1 MQAQTAWPWSPHT
14 HSTQHQTLSTAL
26 RSLPCLLLHTPSS
39 SRPFLRH
46 LRLPSITSAVPSGR
60 IVPLRFGSFGK
71 AKTVRFSFLLHHT
84 HARSCLTSQTPP
96 AHPHA
101 AGFCFR
107 LATDAADH
115 QHPRS
120 KRQRH
125 ACSQPAAPSMTAHG
139 VPCPSHPSLL
149 HPGTGRPGSQPPTW
163 SLGQMN
169 ELTVVTH
176 IIIRRER
183 WWSEP
188 LRRIHG

>member
-1 MQAQTAWPWSPHT
+1 MAHTHLHIHT
-14 HSTQHQTLSTAL
+14 HSTQHKARSTTLCTAL

-60 IVPLRFGSFGK
+60 IAPLRLGSFGK
-71 AKTVRFSFLLHHT
+71 AKAVRFSFLLHHT

-101 AGFCFR
+101 AGSCFR

-120 KRQRH
+120 TQQTVTARM
-125 ACSQPAAPSMTAHG
+125 QPACCALDDSSRCSMPIPS
-139 VPCPSHPSLL
+139 VLLL

-176 IIIRRER
+176 A
-183 WWSEP
+183 SS
-188 LRRIHG
+188 